1 MLFSFPQN
9 LRLIQARV
17 QEIEGKPT
25 PKSPQDEAE
34 LATLQTKQQQIL
46 ATGRPVLPAAS
57 AAPPGSASAASS
69 AGVLP
74 VAQPG
79 SSTAQVRFLYV

>member
-46 ATGRPVLPAAS
+46 ATGRPVLPAA